1 MSKSERPVTEVV
13 VETTPEAAER
23 ILEAFRSGRLQEILG
38 DLKILD
44 VQTVKPEDE
53 G

>member
-1 MSKSERPVTEVV
+1 MSEPPRAVTEVV
-13 VETTPEAAER
+13 IETTPEAAER

-44 VQTVKPEDE
+44 VQAVEPEDV